1 MVCVGSLMKPK
12 HNPLVWRWG
21 LWVVLA
27 VVILA
32 SGLYAG
38 REVGTEGLVR
48 ENIAR
53 ELLAGTTAGRQGLV
67 SSVWWGPF
75 STLAILPVA
84 FLLPEALCLPASLLV
99 SALFGAATLVLIE
112 QALRMWGAGRWRWL
126 LALGVALN
134 PSFLDHCWAG
144 SSLPMVTCLLVLSLY
159 SVTAWVQG
167 RRLLDLIWFAFGSA
181 LLLGTGYEMS
191 GWVAASVGVVAIEEW
206 RRQVSGAEKRAVL
219 MVALLPL
226 TYTAVLWVLM
236 CWLIMGDPL
245 YAVRSLMVEGPGPGG
260 TVMLSDRLW
269 WGYAGLAALVVG
281 LLVLALRRH
290 DRGGVCLA
298 VLALALPGAAGLMA
312 WRERLWDAAPLLVAL
327 LPCAVLSMGHW
338 MAGQER
344 SDDVIRA
351 GVPAYSGRRVFG
363 VWWLALV
370 PLVLADVVPFVF
382 PSGATEARTVF
393 AATPAYG
400 GAMRTATPW
409 LPELD
414 RHVRRR
420 ARFAKVFVCG
430 FESFAV
436 LQGRTSP
443 IFEHSLDFNFDKA
456 RRDYYG
462 QVLYLLVHRPEQR
475 NAMDSLHRKYPEIYV
490 QGGEDL
496 LYESD
501 WGDWRLFELIQVAS
515 PR

>member
-1 MVCVGSLMKPK
+1 
-12 HNPLVWRWG
+12 
-21 LWVVLA
+21 

-32 SGLYAG
+32 SGLYAA

-48 ENIAR
+48 ENIVR

-75 STLAILPVA
+75 PTLAILPVA
-84 FLLPEALCLPASLLV
+84 FLLPDALCLPACLVV

-126 LALGVALN
+126 LMLGVALN

-144 SSLPMVTCLLVLSLY
+144 SSLPMVTYLLVLSLY

-181 LLLGTGYEMS
+181 LLMGTGYEMS

-206 RRQVSGAEKRAVL
+206 RRRVSGAEKRAVL

-226 TYTAVLWVLM
+226 AYTALLWMLM
-236 CWLIMGDPL
+236 CWLIMGDPF
-245 YAVRSLMVEGPGPGG
+245 YAVRSLTVVGPGPGG
-260 TVMLSDRLW
+260 VLMLSDRLW
-269 WGYAGLAALVVG
+269 WSYAGMAALVAG
-281 LLVLALRRH
+281 MLVLALRRH

-312 WRERLWDAAPLLVAL
+312 WRERLWDAAPLLTAL
-327 LPCAVLSMGHW
+327 LPAAVLSLGHW
-338 MAGQER
+338 MEGCAREGGAVHAG
-344 SDDVIRA
+344 A
-351 GVPAYSGRRVFG
+351 GVGAGRLAFG
-363 VWWLALV
+363 VWRMALV
-370 PLVLADVVPFVF
+370 PLVLADIVPFVF
-382 PSGATEARTVF
+382 PLGSPEAPTVF
-393 AATPAYG
+393 AAGPAYG
-400 GAMRTATPW
+400 GAVRAETPW
-409 LPELD
+409 LPDLD

-436 LQGRTSP
+436 LQGRVSP

-462 QVLYLLVHRPEQR
+462 QMLYLLVHRPEQR
-475 NAMDSLHRKYPEIYV
+475 NAMDSIHRQCPEIYV
-490 QGGEDL
+490 QGGQDL
-496 LYESD
+496 LYDGD
-501 WGDWRLFELIQVAS
+501 WGDWRLFELIQVVS